1 MNMPE
6 MDRAAFQALVAGWIV
21 KKSPSSAPQ
30 RLTEEDFAQLE
41 DAAWRSWWAGQAG
54 AEENPAEKAM
64 LKSVTE
70 GWIVQRE
77 RGGIPGPLG
86 EEDFRAIMNSL
97 KPERVPP
104 AVPEPV
110 VEAEPEA
117 VSEPDQPVLQPLPAD
132 ANIKD
137 WRADY
142 MPDDLGAGN
151 DVLPDGRAV
160 RDVLKE
166 DPFYFARLHL
176 ALSL

>member
-1 MNMPE
+1 MAE
-6 MDRAAFQALVAGWIV
+6 MDKAALQALVAGWIV

-30 RLTEEDFAQLE
+30 RLTAEDRAQLE
-41 DAAWRSWWAGQAG
+41 DAAWRSWWATQAG
-54 AEENPAEKAM
+54 PEGDPAEKAM
-64 LKSVTE
+64 LQTVTE

-77 RGGIPGPLG
+77 RGGMPGHLL
-86 EEDFRAIMNSL
+86 EDDFKAITNSL
-97 KPERVPP
+97 KQERVPP

-110 VEAEPEA
+110 VESVPEAPSEPE
-117 VSEPDQPVLQPLPAD
+117 QPITPVLPAD
-132 ANIKD
+132 AKVED

-151 DVLPDGRAV
+151 NVLPDGRAV
-160 RDVLKE
+160 KDVLKE